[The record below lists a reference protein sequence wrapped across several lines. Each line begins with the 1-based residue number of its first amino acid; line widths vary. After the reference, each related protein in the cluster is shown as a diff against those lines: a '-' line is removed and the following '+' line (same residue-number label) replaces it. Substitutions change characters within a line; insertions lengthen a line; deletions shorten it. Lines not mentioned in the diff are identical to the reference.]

1 MNVNRTADDLRPGMP
16 DRECLVQ
23 MPPAL
28 GGALPGERF
37 LATLE
42 NGVALR
48 TQDGR
53 RLAVTA
59 SPGDDYVLI
68 SYFRGGNLVQAG
80 RKAFISWPE

>member
-1 MNVNRTADDLRPGMP
+1 MNINRTVEDLVPGMP

-37 LATLE
+37 QATLE

-53 RLAVTA
+53 RLAVTGA
-59 SPGDDYVLI
+59 AGDDYVIVSCFL
-68 SYFRGGNLVQAG
+68 GGNLVQAG

>member
-1 MNVNRTADDLRPGMP
+1 MNVNRTAKDLVPGMP

-42 NGVALR
+42 NGVTLR

-53 RLAVTA
+53 RLAVTGA
-59 SPGDDYVLI
+59 ADHVII
-68 SYFRGGNLVQAG
+68 SCYRGGNLVQAG